1 MKLVRCKACGFVMAE
16 GALGD
21 RCPACGAPRTSFQP
35 YVDPV
40 GVSKR
45 KILKFHLH
53 PIAVH
58 FPTTL
63 SVAILVF
70 ALGALAIGGKAG
82 DLLISTNKILGVFF
96 PAVVLLSGALGF
108 WEGKIRFRKI
118 RNSKVLK
125 TKLAYAIGLFAVSL
139 AISVTVWP
147 SGVGFQIM
155 TAVLAAAT
163 VVCNIFL
170 GLLGMSLDDAAFP
183 GK

>member
-16 GALGD
+16 GMLGD
-21 RCPACGAPRTSFQP
+21 RCPACGAPRTAFQP

-40 GVSKR
+40 GESRR
-45 KILKFHLH
+45 KILRFHLH

-70 ALGALAIGGKAG
+70 GAGALAFSGRAG
-82 DLLISTNKILGVFF
+82 ELLASTTKILGIFF
-96 PAVVLLSGALGF
+96 PAVVLMAGAIGF
-108 WEGKIRFRKI
+108 WDGRMRFRKI
-118 RNSKVLK
+118 KNSKILK
-125 TKLAYAIGLFAVSL
+125 TKLVYAIALFVVAL
-139 AISVTVWP
+139 AIAVTVWP
-147 SGVGFQIM
+147 SGVAFQVI
-155 TAVLAAAT
+155 TIVLAAGT
-163 VVCNIFL
+163 VVCSIFL